1 MASIPDSAIEEIK
14 ARVDLADLISSY
26 GVDLKRS
33 GSSYM
38 ACCPF
43 HHEKTP
49 SFSIQPD
56 KGFYHCFGCG
66 KSGDAIK
73 FVQEQEGLTFIE
85 AVKKLAQRAGVEI
98 EEREDPNAGLRK
110 RLYTLHAELAA
121 FYRRCRLKMKEA
133 ERARLYLAERK
144 IPEDAGEKFLIG
156 YAPVGAATM
165 MKWAAKY
172 GFTADEMDAAGV
184 VLKPRRPGES
194 GYHRFGGRLVF
205 TIRDRA
211 GRAVAFSCRTLEK
224 DKTKVHGGKYVNS
237 PETLIFKKS
246 NILYA
251 LDVAAPNIAKA
262 PRREA
267 IVCEGQIDVI
277 RCHISGFPVAVAGQG
292 TAFTSEHVAL
302 LKRVA
307 DSVVLVYDDDAAG
320 HKAAVRTGGEFLA
333 AEVPVRVATLPGG
346 HDPDSMLLERG
357 PEEFQKCLD
366 ESESI
371 TAYQVR
377 TLRAAERNPDSIDAV
392 KRVSHAVLETV
403 SRCPSAVL
411 RASLMQEAAQL
422 MNLPVSALESDYE
435 KAAESARQKAA
446 FRAARVQPGERPA
459 EDLPP
464 EREVGS
470 AGDPSPAG
478 DSASAPANNPPCRLE
493 LELCQFLFEH
503 ERDRSL
509 AALLEYLPAEI
520 LGHPFARGFVDA
532 WKLEF
537 DTGED
542 ELASFGKTL
551 GDVESKWFSD
561 IVFSDKTTQ
570 IGERDAPTLFR
581 DFLRS
586 AWVAAV
592 RRRLGAM
599 PADSSPENDRA
610 RLELQMLVHTF
621 QRAPWE
627 LAVRKMDV
635 SALGAAR
642 P

>member
-1 MASIPDSAIEEIK
+1 MASIPDSTIEEIK
-14 ARVDLADLISSY
+14 ARTDLADLMSSY
-26 GVDLKRS
+26 GVELKRS

-49 SFSIQPD
+49 SFSVQPD

-66 KSGDAIK
+66 KSGDAIR

-98 EEREDPNAGLRK
+98 QERDDPQAGMRK
-110 RLYTLHAELAA
+110 RLYELHAELAA
-121 FYRRCRLKMKEA
+121 FYRRCLLKTREA
-133 ERARLYLAERK
+133 EKARAYLAERK
-144 IPEDAGEKFLIG
+144 IPDDVAERFQIG
-156 YAPVGAATM
+156 YAPAGAANM

-184 VLKPRRPGES
+184 VLKPRSPGES

-224 DKTKVHGGKYVNS
+224 DKSKMRGGKYVNS

-251 LDVAAPNIAKA
+251 LDAAAPNIAKA
-262 PRREA
+262 PGRQA

-277 RCHISGFPVAVAGQG
+277 RCHMCGFPVAVAGQG
-292 TAFTSEHVAL
+292 TAFTKEHVAL

-307 DSVVLVYDDDAAG
+307 DSVVLVYDDDGAG

-333 AEVPVRVATLPGG
+333 AEVPVRVATLPEG

-357 PEEFQKCLD
+357 PEDFRKCLD
-366 ESESI
+366 AAESI

-377 TLRAAERNPDSIDAV
+377 TMRAAERNPDSIDAV
-392 KRVSHAVLETV
+392 KRVSRAALETI
-403 SRCPSAVL
+403 SLCPSAVL

-422 MNLPVSALESDYE
+422 MNLPVSALETDFE
-435 KAAESARQKAA
+435 KAAEAAREKAA
-446 FRAARVQPGERPA
+446 SRAAREQQVEIPRHVDEPQASGTEVSVA
-459 EDLPP
+459 GP
-464 EREVGS
+464 EQDV
-470 AGDPSPAG
+470 D
-478 DSASAPANNPPCRLE
+478 ASAPVNNPPSPLE
-493 LELCQFLFEH
+493 MEMCQFLFEH

-509 AALLEYLPAEI
+509 APLLDYMPPAV
-520 LGHPFARGFVDA
+520 LSHGFTRGFVDA
-532 WKLEF
+532 WRRQLE
-537 DTGED
+537 TGED
-542 ELASFGKTL
+542 ELAAFSKTL
-551 GDVESKWFSD
+551 GRTESGWFSN
-561 IVFSDKTTQ
+561 IVFSDKTTDM
-570 IGERDAPTLFR
+570 GDRDAAALFR

-586 AWVAAV
+586 LWITAV
-592 RRRLGAM
+592 RRRIGEM

-610 RLELQMLVHTF
+610 RLGLQMLVHVF
-621 QRAPWE
+621 RSAPWE
-627 LAVRKMDV
+627 RAAQKMTASVLED
-635 SALGAAR
+635 
-642 P
+642 

>member
-1 MASIPDSAIEEIK
+1 MAAIPESTIEEIR
-14 ARVDLADLISSY
+14 ARTDLADLISSY
-26 GVDLKRS
+26 GVSLRRS
-33 GSSYM
+33 GSAYM

-43 HHEKTP
+43 HQEKTP
-49 SFSIQPD
+49 SFSVQPD

-66 KSGDAIK
+66 KSGDAFR
-73 FVQEQEGLTFIE
+73 FVQEQEGLTFLE
-85 AVKKLAQRAGVEI
+85 AVKKLALRAGVEI
-98 EEREDPNAGLRK
+98 VEREDPHAGLRK
-110 RLYTLHAELAA
+110 RLYELHAELAA
-121 FYRRCRLKMKEA
+121 FYRRCLLKMREGEK
-133 ERARLYLAERK
+133 ARRYLAERK
-144 IPEDAGEKFLIG
+144 MPEEAGEKFLIG
-156 YAPVGAATM
+156 YAPVGAAPM

-184 VLKPRRPGES
+184 VLKPRSPGES

-205 TIRDRA
+205 TIRDRS

-224 DKTKVHGGKYVNS
+224 DKAKMHGGKYVNS

-251 LDVAAPNIAKA
+251 LDAAAPNIAKA

-277 RCHISGFPVAVAGQG
+277 RCHVSGFPVAVAGQG

-333 AEVPVRVATLPGG
+333 AEIPVRVATLPDG

-357 PEEFQKCLD
+357 PADFQKCLD
-366 ESESI
+366 ESVSI

-377 TLRAAERNPDSIDAV
+377 ILRAAEQNPNSIDAV
-392 KRVSHAVLETV
+392 KRVSHAVLETI

-422 MNLPVSALESDYE
+422 MGLPVSALEADYE
-435 KAAESARQKAA
+435 KAAEAARQKVS
-446 FRAARVQPGERPA
+446 FRAAHAQTEDALGGGISPPTEDGLPDFPSGE
-459 EDLPP
+459 
-464 EREVGS
+464 S
-470 AGDPSPAG
+470 S
-478 DSASAPANNPPCRLE
+478 DSAAASANNPPPKLE

-503 ERDRSL
+503 ERERSL
-509 AALLEYLPAEI
+509 AAMLDYLPPDVLSHE
-520 LGHPFARGFVDA
+520 FTRGFVEA
-532 WKLEF
+532 WKRQF

-542 ELASFGKTL
+542 ELAAFSKTL
-551 GDVESKWFSD
+551 GEAELKWFSD
-561 IVFSDKTTQ
+561 IVFSDKSTQ
-570 IGERDAPTLFR
+570 MGERDAATLFR

-592 RRRLGAM
+592 KRKIGEM
-599 PADSSPENDRA
+599 PVDSSPEGDRA
-610 RLELQMLVHTF
+610 RLGLQMLVHTF

-627 LAVRKMDV
+627 RAAQKM
-635 SALGAAR
+635 ALSSLGL
-642 P
+642 

>member
-1 MASIPDSAIEEIK
+1 MASIPDSTIEEIK
-14 ARVDLADLISSY
+14 ARTDLADLISSY
-26 GVDLKRS
+26 GVELKRN
-33 GSSYM
+33 GSSYK

-49 SFSIQPD
+49 SFNVQPD

-98 EEREDPNAGLRK
+98 EEREDPQAGLRK
-110 RLYTLHAELAA
+110 RLYELHAQLAA
-121 FYRRCRLKMKEA
+121 FYRRCLLKTKEG
-133 ERARLYLAERK
+133 ERARQYLAERRL
-144 IPEDAGEKFLIG
+144 PDDFAEKFQIG
-156 YAPVGAATM
+156 YAPIGAAGM

-172 GFTADEMDAAGV
+172 GFTAEEMDAAGV
-184 VLKPRRPGES
+184 VLKPRRPGET

-224 DKTKVHGGKYVNS
+224 DKAKMHGGKYVNS
-237 PETLIFKKS
+237 PETLIFRKS
-246 NILYA
+246 NVLYA

-262 PRREA
+262 PKREA

-277 RCHISGFPVAVAGQG
+277 RCHVCGFPFAVAGQG
-292 TAFTSEHVAL
+292 TAFTKEHVAL

-320 HKAAVRTGGEFLA
+320 HKAAIRTGGEFLA
-333 AEVPVRVATLPGG
+333 AEIPVRVATLPDG

-357 PEEFQKCLD
+357 PADFQKCLD
-366 ESESI
+366 EAESI
-371 TAYQVR
+371 TSYQVR
-377 TLRAAERNPDSIDAV
+377 TLRAAEQNPNSIDAV
-392 KRVSHAVLETV
+392 KRVSHAVLETI
-403 SRCPSAVL
+403 SRCPLAVL

-422 MNLPVSALESDYE
+422 MNLPVSALEADYD
-435 KAAESARQKAA
+435 KAAETAKQKEA
-446 FRAARVQPGERPA
+446 FRAAHAQAQPEDTPRDDGELGI
-459 EDLPP
+459 EDVV
-464 EREVGS
+464 VGEPS
-470 AGDPSPAG
+470 AAG
-478 DSASAPANNPPCRLE
+478 SDSAAAPENNPPPKLE
-493 LELCQFLFEH
+493 FELCQFLFEH
-503 ERDRSL
+503 ERERALASL
-509 AALLEYLPAEI
+509 LDYLPPEV
-520 LGHPFARGFVDA
+520 LSHEFTRGFVAA
-532 WKLEF
+532 WKRQF

-542 ELASFGKTL
+542 ELAVFSKTL
-551 GDVESKWFSD
+551 AGTESKWFSD
-561 IVFSDKTTQ
+561 VVFSEKSTQ
-570 IGERDAPTLFR
+570 IGERDAATLFR

-592 RRRLGAM
+592 RRRLGEM

-610 RLELQMLVHTF
+610 RLGLQMLVHTF

-627 LAVRKMDV
+627 RAAQKMSLSSLV
-635 SALGAAR
+635 